1 MATPLTLII
10 LGIREKR
17 KKEENMKNREIM
29 MRRLERAEG
38 GIEKLNFILSRQGSR
53 EQFEETLQEVRELI
67 QETKA
72 FVQQEPLGPGE
83 INQY

>member
-1 MATPLTLII
+1 
-10 LGIREKR
+10 
-17 KKEENMKNREIM
+17 MKNREIL

-38 GIEKLNFILSRQGSR
+38 EIEKIHFFLNRGGSR
-53 EQFEETLQEVRELI
+53 EQVEEVLITMRESI
-67 QETKA
+67 SDAKA